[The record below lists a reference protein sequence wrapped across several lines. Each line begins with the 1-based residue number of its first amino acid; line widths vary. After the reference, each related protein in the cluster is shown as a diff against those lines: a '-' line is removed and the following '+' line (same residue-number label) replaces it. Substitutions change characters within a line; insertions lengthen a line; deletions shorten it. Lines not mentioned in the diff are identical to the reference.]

1 MNNKFMEEALKE
13 AKKAYLKDEVP
24 VGCVLVK
31 DNKIISRAHNLR
43 EKKSNAIAHAEILCI
58 DKACKKL
65 KTWRLED
72 TILYVTL
79 EPCIM
84 CAGAIIQ
91 SRISNV
97 IFGTYDKKN
106 GAVGSI
112 SNVFE
117 LETTHKVEYEGGV
130 MNVECSE
137 ILSKFFKEL
146 RNKKR

>member
-1 MNNKFMEEALKE
+1 MNDKFMKEALKE

-43 EKKSNAIAHAEILCI
+43 EKKSTAISHAEILCI

-65 KTWRLED
+65 KTWRLEN
-72 TILYVTL
+72 TVLYVTL

-91 SRISNV
+91 ARIDKV
-97 IFGTYDKKN
+97 VFGTYDKKN

-117 LETTHKVEYEGGV
+117 LETTHKVKYDSGI
-130 MNVECSE
+130 MNDECSE
-137 ILSKFFKEL
+137 ILSNFFKEL